1 MAFRS
6 KSSGLWPSQGI
17 GGIRILKC
25 LEPPMKRLLLLLVA
39 LMGLLFLLSQLI
51 GPGLRLEAPGV
62 PAGENSSQA
71 PLVSPGEPDP
81 VVLSG
86 DEGQNA
92 HEGGRSS
99 LNEGPAGGNQ
109 QASAQEQHRLTG
121 RILNERSKPVAD
133 ALITV
138 SWAQRGMMM
147 QMGTRPAD
155 QPVETVRTDQAGR
168 FALGLTEAGTRQVL
182 IQADGYQQRT
192 ESAYLGGSRDFDFG
206 DLVVKSGFG
215 IQGKVLSVAG
225 APLEGVSVALLP
237 NRQPGVMSMSFG
249 VRPGVEV
256 ASTDE
261 EGNFAVSCLPL
272 GPYELKFTRDDLLS
286 ATSSG
291 VLRRGVTDVLEIRQ
305 EFGAVLRGTLAPGD
319 VPLNQLEVM
328 AWYQEAQAPGMN
340 FMGGDMVGPSPFD
353 ARSVGQLEE
362 DGSFVVRGLPLDGDV
377 QLGVFE
383 VDQRNLPLG
392 PVEEVPSDA
401 QDVALTLFP
410 SFDLTLTVVSVGE
423 GEVITDFGIWAGFER
438 LKPLEDEPGQV
449 LRHHPGGRV
458 TYTGLRINRPE
469 GRLRVTID
477 APGFAS
483 YSRTDL
489 LPPSSGVLDLGEVR
503 LIRAAGLRVR
513 VVDDGTGEFLEGV
526 KVSAYVAPPR
536 QELPGFAG
544 GAQMMIGGD
553 MPFSGRGVKLTART
567 NGQGEV
573 QFSGAAGEMYQVLI
587 DHPGYAGLS
596 QALLVTDADVLHEA
610 RLVRPCAVDVTLLDV
625 SGQPKNGGR
634 VEHKMKGQGMNF
646 ELAMEGPRRTDSM
659 GRILYSDLKAG
670 THQFRAVEAES
681 ATGMVMVMMSVTEDQ
696 AEEPW
701 TEVTVI
707 PGETRSVTL
716 RENPKSVIR
725 GRVFLDGEPLAQCKV
740 TFQADGEKRFFP
752 GEGGPGDLTDGDG
765 SFEIIGLSPGAG
777 RLTFSHAELVM
788 RHEQEHL
795 CTEGEQ
801 EVDVDLVL
809 TNVSG
814 RVTGSDGRGIGGMQ
828 VSVSIGG
835 RQSQKMLG
843 VVMIAGSTSTGGAT
857 SITPFGAPLQVVTQ
871 EDGTYV
877 LRGVRAGVELRIEA
891 TGEVMMPSAVQLDA
905 LEPGQQ
911 KQGVD
916 LVLTSGADLVV
927 TRTQGGGVGNSD
939 NMFDVHLEWA
949 GPKPDSG
956 RVHDEHEIMVEGSCK
971 FTGLTPGSWL
981 ISLRDFS
988 ARDSA
993 PPLIEPRPVQLRA
1006 GEENR
1011 VNLD

>member
-1 MAFRS
+1 
-6 KSSGLWPSQGI
+6 
-17 GGIRILKC
+17 
-25 LEPPMKRLLLLLVA
+25 
-39 LMGLLFLLSQLI
+39 
-51 GPGLRLEAPGV
+51 
-62 PAGENSSQA
+62 
-71 PLVSPGEPDP
+71 
-81 VVLSG
+81 
-86 DEGQNA
+86 
-92 HEGGRSS
+92 
-99 LNEGPAGGNQ
+99 
-109 QASAQEQHRLTG
+109 LTG

-410 SFDLTLTVVSVGE
+410 SFDLTMTVVSVGD
-423 GEVITDFGIWAGFER
+423 GKGISSFGIWAGFER

>member
-1 MAFRS
+1 MGSWQYGLQIPEFRAS
-6 KSSGLWPSQGI
+6 AHRGGKGLRMLRG
-17 GGIRILKC
+17 
-25 LEPPMKRLLLLLVA
+25 LEYPMKRLLLLLVA
-39 LMGLLFLLSQLI
+39 LIGLLFLASQMI
-51 GPGLRLEAPGV
+51 GPGRMPELSGV
-62 PAGENSSQA
+62 PVGGNYTQA
-71 PLVSPGEPDP
+71 PVDSTGQPDP
-81 VVLSG
+81 LMLGG
-86 DEGQNA
+86 DEGEDAQ
-92 HEGGRSS
+92 EGGRSS
-99 LNEGPAGGNQ
+99 LKGPVGGNQ
-109 QASAQEQHRLTG
+109 KASTQEQHRLTG

-168 FALGLTEAGTRQVL
+168 FALGMTEAGTRQVL

-256 ASTDE
+256 AITDE

-291 VLRRGVTDVLEIRQ
+291 VLRRGVTDVLDIRQ

-410 SFDLTLTVVSVGE
+410 SFDLTMTVVSVGD
-423 GEVITDFGIWAGFER
+423 GKGISSFGIWAGFER

-513 VVDDGTGEFLEGV
+513 VVDDGTGGFLEGV

-681 ATGMVMVMMSVTEDQ
+681 ATGMVMVMMSMNEDQ
-696 AEEPW
+696 AKEPW

-795 CTEGEQ
+795 CTAGEQ

-809 TNVSG
+809 TKVTG
-814 RVTGSDGRGIGGMQ
+814 RVTGSDGRGLGGIQ
-828 VSVSIGG
+828 VSVSMGG
-835 RQSQKMLG
+835 KQGKGMRAI
-843 VVMIAGSTSTGGAT
+843 VMVGGSTGGGSTSV
-857 SITPFGAPLQVVTQ
+857 TPFGAPSPVVTQ

-877 LRGVRAGVELRIEA
+877 LPGVRAGVELTIEA
-891 TGEVMMPSAVQLDA
+891 TGEVMMPGTVQLEA
-905 LEPGQQ
+905 LEPGQL

-927 TRTQGGGVGNSD
+927 TRTPGDGEQFLRVN
-939 NMFDVHLEWA
+939 LKWA
-949 GPKPDSG
+949 GPVPDSG
-956 RVHDEHEIMVEGSCK
+956 PVSDEEEFMAEGSCK
-971 FTGLTPGSWL
+971 LTGLTPGSWV
-981 ISLRDFS
+981 ISLTEAFGGP
-988 ARDSA
+988 DS
-993 PPLIEPRPVQLRA
+993 PPLIEPRPVQLLA
-1006 GEENR
+1006 GEENQ

>member
-1 MAFRS
+1 
-6 KSSGLWPSQGI
+6 
-17 GGIRILKC
+17 
-25 LEPPMKRLLLLLVA
+25 MKRLLLLLVA

-62 PAGENSSQA
+62 PAGENSSQT
-71 PLVSPGEPDP
+71 PLVSPGESDP

-86 DEGQNA
+86 GEGQDA
-92 HEGGRSS
+92 QEGGRSS
-99 LNEGPAGGNQ
+99 LDEGPEGGNQ

-121 RILNERSKPVAD
+121 RILNERSKPVVD

-138 SWAQRGMMM
+138 SRSQRGMMM
-147 QMGTRPAD
+147 EMDIRPED
-155 QPVETVRTDQAGR
+155 RSVETVRTDQGGR
-168 FALGLTEAGTRQVL
+168 FALGMTEAGTRQVL
-182 IQADGYQQRT
+182 IQADGYQQLT
-192 ESAYLGGSRDFDFG
+192 ESAYVGGGRDFDLG

-237 NRQPGVMSMSFG
+237 NRQPGAMSMSFG
-249 VRPGVEV
+249 VSSGVEV
-256 ASTDE
+256 ATTDE

-272 GPYELKFTRDDLLS
+272 GPYELKFTRDDLLP

-291 VLRRGVTDVLEIRQ
+291 VLRRGVTDVLDIRQ
-305 EFGAVLRGTLAPGD
+305 EFGAVLRGTLAQGD
-319 VPLNQLEVM
+319 VPLDQLEVM
-328 AWYQEAQAPGMN
+328 AWYQEAQAPGMK

-377 QLGVFE
+377 QVGVFE
-383 VDQRNLPLG
+383 VEKRNVPMG

-410 SFDLTLTVVSVGE
+410 SFDLTMTVVSVGD
-423 GEVITDFGIWAGFER
+423 GKGISSFGIWAGFER
-438 LKPLEDEPGQV
+438 LQPLEDEPGQV

-634 VEHKMKGQGMNF
+634 IEHKVKGSGMNF

-681 ATGMVMVMMSVTEDQ
+681 ATGMVMVMMSMNEDQ
-696 AEEPW
+696 AKEPW

-707 PGETRSVTL
+707 PGESRSVTL

-795 CTEGEQ
+795 CTAGEQ

-814 RVTGSDGRGIGGMQ
+814 RVTGPDGRGLGGMQ
-828 VSVSIGG
+828 VSVSIAG
-835 RQSQKMLG
+835 RQSKRMLG
-843 VVMIAGSTSTGGAT
+843 VVVIGETSPTAGSAT
-857 SITPFGAPLQVVTQ
+857 SIRSFGTPSPVVTQ
-871 EDGTYV
+871 EDGTYA
-877 LRGVRAGVELRIEA
+877 LRGVRAGVELKIEA
-891 TGEVMMPSAVQLDA
+891 KGAVMKPAIVQLDA

-916 LVLTSGADLVV
+916 LVLTNGADLVV
-927 TRTQGGGVGNSD
+927 TRTLGDGD
-939 NMFDVHLEWA
+939 NIFDVRLEWA

-956 RVHDEHEIMVEGSCK
+956 RVDIEHEIMVEGSCK

-993 PPLIEPRPVQLRA
+993 PPLIEPRSVQLRA